1 MIVYDNYLDKFDF
14 NGLYYSIIHKPNN
27 NFSWYLMNGVVDD
40 NEKDKFQFNHLFHN
54 GIKVNSPY
62 FNLLIPILVKIKPKK
77 ILRIKINLQPRTS
90 KKIVHRWHTDLQEKC
105 KTGIFYLNTCNGYT
119 EFKKPREK
127 VKSVAN
133 RFVEFDSN
141 IEHRGTTCTD
151 KKYRLV
157 LNFNYISN

>member
-1 MIVYDNYLDKFDF
+1 MIIKDDYLSKYDLDGLCNSLIYKTNNYF
-14 NGLYYSIIHKPNN
+14 P
-27 NFSWYLMNGVVDD
+27 WYLMNGVVDE
-40 NEKDKFQFNHLFHN
+40 NEKDKFQFNHVFHN
-54 GIKVNSPY
+54 GQKINSPY

-77 ILRIKINLQPRTS
+77 ILRIKINLSTKTS
-90 KKIVHRWHTDLQEKC
+90 KKIVHAWHTDLKEKC

-119 EFKKPREK
+119 ELKKPKKR

-157 LNFNYISN
+157 LNFNYTKD

>member
-14 NGLYYSIIHKPNN
+14 DGLYNTIINKPNN

-40 NEKDKFQFNHLFHN
+40 YEKNKFQFNHVFHD
-54 GIKVNSPY
+54 GIQINSPH
-62 FNLLIPILVKIKPKK
+62 FNLLIPLLVKIKVKK
-77 ILRIKINLQPRTS
+77 ILRIKINLQPRTN
-90 KKIVHRWHTDLQEKC
+90 KKIVHRWHTDLREEC

-119 EFKKPREK
+119 EFKKPKKK
-127 VKSVAN
+127 VKSLAN
-133 RFVEFDSN
+133 RFVEFNSN

-157 LNFNYISN
+157 LNFNYI